1 MKLIRYE
8 GNPILKPRGY
18 DWESVAVFN
27 PAVVYKDGRIH
38 LLYRAIADYQG
49 YVARLGHAVF
59 DERLNLVERSDA
71 PCFGPD
77 MKLWENSIEDARLS
91 EIDGELYMTYVV
103 TPTPTPPSGVR
114 IRLGIP
120 NRQQAITRIALV
132 RVDKDFR
139 DFTRMGIITPYAAN
153 ERDTVL
159 FPARINGK
167 YAALHRPATDWFDSN
182 YSPELP
188 SIWFAY
194 LDSLNGG
201 MSGHK
206 LVMEPKEEW
215 ESYKVGAGAPPIR
228 TERGWLMIYHGVDKG
243 RVYRAGA
250 VLLDLEEP
258 WKVVARTTEPILEPE
273 EEYERIGDMP
283 NVVFPEGAVVI
294 GEDLLVFYGGADK
307 VCCVASVRLNEL
319 VDHLLEQEG

>member
-1 MKLIRYE
+1 MELTRYK
-8 GNPILKPRGY
+8 GNPILEPRGH

-27 PAVVYKDGRIH
+27 PAVIHKDGQIH
-38 LLYRAIADYQG
+38 LLYRAVANYQD
-49 YVARLGHAVF
+49 YVARLGHAIF
-59 DERLNLVERSDA
+59 DEKLNLVERSDA

-77 MKLWENSIEDARLS
+77 MKLWENSIEDARLT

-132 RVDKDFR
+132 QVNNDFR
-139 DFTRMGIITPYAAN
+139 DFTRLGIITPYAAN

-159 FPARINGK
+159 FPERINGK
-167 YAALHRPATDWFDSN
+167 YAALHRPATDWVNSDD
-182 YSPELP
+182 SPELP

-194 LDSLNGG
+194 LDGLSRG
-201 MSGHK
+201 MSEHK
-206 LVMEPKEEW
+206 VVMKPREDW
-215 ESYKVGAGAPPIR
+215 ESYKVGSGAPPIR

-258 WKVVARTTEPILEPE
+258 WKVIARTTEPILEPKE
-273 EEYERIGDMP
+273 KYERIGDMP

-294 GEDLLVFYGGADK
+294 GEELLVFYGAADRS
-307 VCCVASVRLNEL
+307 CCVASVHLNEL
-319 VDHLLEQEG
+319 LNYLLLQGN